1 MKGKFITIEG
11 CEGAG
16 KSRQLNLLSDYLKRM
31 NIDFI
36 ITREPGGSNISEK
49 IRSIILDG
57 KNTEMT
63 CECEALL
70 YAAARVQHLTDT
82 VEPALK
88 SGKLVICDR
97 YIDSSYA
104 YQGFA
109 RGLDINYIKNINS
122 YAIDNFMPDLT
133 LFLNISPED
142 AFKRKG
148 GADTSDRLEMCG
160 LEFHNNVYKG
170 YLKLLK
176 DYPDRIKSIYSLGE
190 KADTHANIII
200 ALKQAGII
208 K

>member
-1 MKGKFITIEG
+1 MRGKFITIEG

-16 KSRQLNLLSDYLKRM
+16 KSKQLNLLSDHLKIT
-31 NIDFI
+31 NTDFI

-70 YAAARVQHLTDT
+70 YAAARVQHLSDT

-88 SGKLVICDR
+88 IGKLVICDR
-97 YIDSSYA
+97 YIDSSFA

-122 YAIDNFMPDLT
+122 YAIEKYMPDLT

-160 LEFHNNVYKG
+160 LEFHNRVYKG

-176 DYPDRIKSIYSLGE
+176 EYPNRIKSIYSLGE
-190 KADTHANIII
+190 KAETHANIII
-200 ALKQAGII
+200 ALKEAGII